1 MLKKI
6 KEILANWIFKGE
18 LDQFRASY
26 EAKIKEIDLAL
37 TRAKTLKIGDYYGLG
52 GHEVK
57 YEKPQYTVL
66 EPYNCDDIQY
76 LQRLHEIITDD
87 KFLFHLYVI
96 KSEIVS
102 KITSGNEKD
111 AVYYQGMLK
120 GLNEV
125 FEKTLNASRAYKQL
139 LQNQEMATDEQV

>member
-6 KEILANWIFKGE
+6 KELLVNWLLKSEKEKVKEDLDTAEE
-18 LDQFRASY
+18 LL
-26 EAKIKEIDLAL
+26 IKARKNLRDSC
-37 TRAKTLKIGDYYGLG
+37 
-52 GHEVK
+52 EVT
-57 YEKPQYTVL
+57 PQYTVL

-76 LQRLHEIITDD
+76 LKRLHEIITDD

-96 KSEIVS
+96 KSEIVG
-102 KITSGNEKD
+102 KIIVGNEKE
-111 AVYYQGMLK
+111 AIYYQGMLK

-139 LQNQEMATDEQV
+139 SMAQEEVNNNEQV

>member
-6 KEILANWIFKGE
+6 KEFLANWLFKKE
-18 LDQFRASY
+18 LEGLKNNYSKSEDLLVKARKNLLDS
-26 EAKIKEIDLAL
+26 ETIK
-37 TRAKTLKIGDYYGLG
+37 K
-52 GHEVK
+52 
-57 YEKPQYTVL
+57 QYTVL

-76 LQRLHEIITDD
+76 LRRLHEIITDD

-96 KSEIVS
+96 KSEMVS

-139 LQNQEMATDEQV
+139 SQAQEEVNNNEV